1 MQLTKIN
8 GNTYYIPAPT
18 NIGVF
23 QFKDKYTLLI
33 DTGDNNQQARKITDI
48 IQANN
53 LNIKYIVNT
62 HNHIDHS
69 GGNVF
74 FQEHFPGSVYYS
86 SPDEKLFLENGYLF
100 PMYLYGGS
108 PVNELSRHFLKSK
121 KISIDEILVSGTFK
135 INDEKFEVIPL
146 PGHARGQVG
155 IGTRDK
161 VCFLGDSLFS
171 REIISKY
178 SFPFLFDIEDQL
190 NSYRTIEELDYD
202 WFVIGHAPQIYNLAE
217 TKELVELNRENV
229 KNYLDLALDLL
240 AQPHTRE
247 ELLEEICIL
256 EELQLDF
263 KEYYFSV
270 STIGAIIAY
279 LHDHEELNYQL
290 ENGKLYYYRK

>member
-33 DTGDNNQQARKITDI
+33 DTGDNNQDARKISEI
-48 IQANN
+48 VQSSN

-62 HNHIDHS
+62 HNHIDHA

-74 FQEHFPGSVYYS
+74 FQEHYPGSLIYAS
-86 SPDEKLFLENGYLF
+86 EDEKLFLENAYLF
-100 PMYLYGGS
+100 PMYLYGGR

-121 KISIDEILVSGTFK
+121 KLRIDEVMTAGTCK
-135 INDEKFEVIPL
+135 INEDKFEIIPL
-146 PGHARGQVG
+146 PGHARGQIG

-171 REIISKY
+171 QEIIAKY
-178 SFPFLFDIEDQL
+178 SFPFLFDIKDQL
-190 NSYRTIEELDYD
+190 NTYKTIEKLDYD
-202 WFVIGHAPQIYNLAE
+202 LFVIGHASQIYNPSE
-217 TKELVELNRENV
+217 IKDLVKFNQDNLKYYLN
-229 KNYLDLALDLL
+229 LALDLFT
-240 AQPHTRE
+240 QPHTRE

-263 KEYYFSV
+263 KEYYFSL

-279 LHDHEELNYQL
+279 LHDQEELNYQI
-290 ENGKLYYYRK
+290 ENGKLYYYKK